1 MEQDKQ
7 ISNLEELEDRLWGLL
22 VEYNSKIKVVEL
34 VGLLEL
40 VKNYVLNEDKEQ

>member
-7 ISNLEELEDRLWGLL
+7 SSNLEELEDRLWGLL

-40 VKNYVLNEDKEQ
+40 VKNYVLNEDKE

>member
-7 ISNLEELEDRLWGLL
+7 ISNIEELEDRLWGLL

>member
-7 ISNLEELEDRLWGLL
+7 ISNLEELEDRIWGLL

>member
-1 MEQDKQ
+1 MEQDEQ
-7 ISNLEELEDRLWGLL
+7 ISNLEELEDRLWDLL

>member
-1 MEQDKQ
+1 MEQDEQ
-7 ISNLEELEDRLWGLL
+7 ISNLEELEDRLWDLL

-40 VKNYVLNEDKEQ
+40 VKNYVLNEDKE

>member
-1 MEQDKQ
+1 MNKVTD
-7 ISNLEELEDRLWGLL
+7 LEELEDRLWDLL
-22 VEYNSKIKVVEL
+22 YEYNNKIKVVEL